1 MIAINYHLLILI
13 YWKHQRRDTFK
24 NDKSNHSPYLKQR
37 NKESYLSLRSWF
49 EWIYYILF
57 NIFAIKHL
65 ISHWRNV
72 LDYSFIYKIDS
83 WCYQRRRHWNMLS
96 LLKKRMWSLRYIVLV
111 WRRWLQKNWEILK
124 LKKHISCFIVD
135 DMSYFV
141 WYTCAFF
148 NDTVHFSSHNREIVT
163 QVW

>member
-83 WCYQRRRHWNMLS
+83 WCYHRRRHWNMLS
-96 LLKKRMWSLRYIVLV
+96 LLKKRTSLTKMITEKLGNFKIKK
-111 WRRWLQKNWEILK
+111 KNILFYSWWH
-124 LKKHISCFIVD
+124 LLFCLIYMCL
-135 DMSYFV
+135 
-141 WYTCAFF
+141 F